1 MKAKKRAGA
10 PTAKEKAKK
19 ASRYSKQS
27 RLKAKT
33 KAAELRLRRQRA
45 DANRVRVGTCHQCVR
60 LLNAKRRKR
69 ELALPTV
76 ACQKTDVATR
86 MSRMVGILKYQAGN
100 VSKDPEKAELAQQAL
115 QSYNMIMGRNESAVA
130 ERQKFLAEFEKS
142 AGGKDKTKLKWLVT
156 YSKKAVSNDVVET
169 GCLENFFTRLSVW
182 FLFPDLVRPPPQ
194 EVKIA
199 SSVGGRLII

>member
-1 MKAKKRAGA
+1 
-10 PTAKEKAKK
+10 
-19 ASRYSKQS
+19 
-27 RLKAKT
+27 
-33 KAAELRLRRQRA
+33 
-45 DANRVRVGTCHQCVR
+45 
-60 LLNAKRRKR
+60 
-69 ELALPTV
+69 
-76 ACQKTDVATR
+76 
-86 MSRMVGILKYQAGN
+86 MVGILKYQAGN
-100 VSKDPEKAELAQQAL
+100 VSKDPEKAALAEQAL
-115 QSYNMIMGRNESAVA
+115 QSYNMIMGRNESAAA

-142 AGGKDKTKLKWLVT
+142 DGGKDKTKLKWLVT